1 MSKQVLNIRN
11 IELFSVI
18 RDLSRRIWII
28 LIAGFVGVMIT
39 FSVMRENYVP
49 TYTSSAIYVVS
60 PSQSSGYVMTNKRM
74 AESVVTVF
82 QNLLDTDIMN
92 TRIMRDLNKSELTST
107 KTVEL
112 IEETNLMKITVSSQ
126 DPIES
131 FETIKAI
138 MNNYY
143 DLSDYL
149 NSDAVFDELRA
160 PVVATQPDNA
170 FTPRTRSL
178 QVGGICALITL
189 IILIII
195 SIFRKTIKTENAV
208 EDNLETTLVGTVYHE
223 EKNRTIK
230 AKVVQSVK
238 TLLITSPIITVKFI
252 ESINN
257 IRMKIEYVRDREPSK
272 NTFMITSVCEN
283 EGKST
288 VSLNVALSLAKEGKK
303 VILIDADM
311 RKPAIY
317 KMLDIPKSKVTDMVR
332 LLQGKCGLD
341 EVVYKDL
348 DMNIDMI
355 MSNQG
360 HSRTHE
366 YVKSGAMKDLIK
378 KCSMLADYV
387 IIDTPPMALVSDAE
401 ALLDRVDYAMIV
413 IRQDFSYER
422 DINNCIT
429 IIEDSP
435 CEFMGC
441 VLNDYKVFRVNS
453 KEHAYGYG
461 YGYGNNKEEKVV
473 EIYEEQ

>member
-1 MSKQVLNIRN
+1 MSKQAFNVSN
-11 IELFSVI
+11 IEIFSII

-28 LIAGFVGVMIT
+28 LIVGMIGVMIT

-49 TYTSSAIYVVS
+49 TYTSTAIYVVS
-60 PSQSSGYVMTNKRM
+60 PSQSTGYVITNKRM
-74 AESVVTVF
+74 AENVVTVF
-82 QNLLDTDIMN
+82 QNLLNTDIMN
-92 TRIMRDLNKSELTST
+92 NRIMRSLNKSSLTST

-112 IEETNLMKITVSSQ
+112 IEETNLMKITVSSE

-131 FETIKAI
+131 FQTIGAI

-160 PVVATQPDNA
+160 PVVATTPDNA
-170 FTPRTRSL
+170 FAPRTRSL
-178 QVGGICALITL
+178 QVGGICALIAL
-189 IILIII
+189 IILIVI
-195 SIFRKTIKTENAV
+195 SVFRKTIKTENAV
-208 EDNLETTLVGTVYHE
+208 EDTLEVDLVGTIYHE
-223 EKNRTIK
+223 EKNRTIR

-238 TLLITSPIITVKFI
+238 TLLITSPIITAKFI

-257 IRMKIEYVRDREPSK
+257 IRMKIEYARDRDTTK
-272 NTFMITSVCEN
+272 NVFMINSVCEN

-317 KMLDIPKSKVTDMVR
+317 KMLDIPKSKVTDMVK
-332 LLQGKCGLD
+332 LLQGKCGMD
-341 EVVYKDL
+341 EVIYKDL

-355 MSNQG
+355 MSNTG

-387 IIDTPPMALVSDAE
+387 VVDTPPMALVSDAE
-401 ALLDRVDYAMIV
+401 ALLDRVNYCMLV
-413 IRQDFSYER
+413 IRQDFSYEK

-435 CEFMGC
+435 CEFLGC
-441 VLNDYKVFRVNS
+441 ILNDYKVFRVNS
-453 KEHAYGYG
+453 KQHAYGYG
-461 YGYGNNKEEKVV
+461 YGYGNKDERVV
-473 EIYEEQ
+473 EIYEDK

>member
-1 MSKQVLNIRN
+1 MSKQTFNIAN
-11 IELFSVI
+11 IEIFSI
-18 RDLSRRIWII
+18 FRDLSRRLWIV
-28 LIAGFVGVMIT
+28 LIAGCIGIMIT
-39 FSVMRENYVP
+39 FSVMKENYVP
-49 TYTSSAIYVVS
+49 TYTSTAIYVVS
-60 PSQSSGYVMTNKRM
+60 PSQSSGYVMTNKKI
-74 AESVVTVF
+74 AQSVVEVF
-82 QNLLDTDIMN
+82 SNLLNTDIMN
-92 TRIMRDLNKSELTST
+92 TRIMRDLNRTHLTST
-107 KTVEL
+107 KAVEL
-112 IEETNLMKITVSSQ
+112 IEETNLMKITVTSE

-131 FETIKAI
+131 FQTIGAI

-149 NSDAVFDELRA
+149 NSDAVFDELKA
-160 PVVATQPDNA
+160 PIVATQPNNA

-178 QVGGICALITL
+178 QVGGICALLALVVL
-189 IILIII
+189 IIL
-195 SIFRKTIKTENAV
+195 SVFRKTIKTESAV
-208 EDNLETTLVGTVYHE
+208 EDNLETNLVGTIYHE

-238 TLLITSPIITVKFI
+238 TLLITSPIITAKFI
-252 ESINN
+252 ESVNN
-257 IRMKIEYVRDREPSK
+257 IRMKVEYARDRDTTK
-272 NTFMITSVCEN
+272 NVFMVTSVCEN
-283 EGKST
+283 EVKST
-288 VSLNVALSLAKEGKK
+288 VSLNTALSLAKEGKK

-311 RKPAIY
+311 RKPAIF
-317 KMLDIPKSKVTDMVR
+317 KMLDIPKSKVTDMVK

-341 EVVYKDL
+341 EVIYKDN

-355 MSNQG
+355 MSNTG

-387 IIDTPPMALVSDAE
+387 IVDTPPMALVSDAE
-401 ALLDRVDYAMIV
+401 ALLDRVDYCMMV
-413 IRQDFSYER
+413 IRQDFSYQK

-435 CEFMGC
+435 CEFLGC

-461 YGYGNNKEEKVV
+461 YGYGENKEKVV
-473 EIYEEQ
+473 EIYEDK

>member
-1 MSKQVLNIRN
+1 MSKQAFNIKN
-11 IELFSVI
+11 IEAFSIV
-18 RDLSRRIWII
+18 RDLSRRLWIV
-28 LIAGFVGVMIT
+28 LIAGCIGVMIT

-60 PSQSSGYVMTNKRM
+60 PSQSTGYVMTNKRM

-92 TRIMRDLNKSELTST
+92 TRIMRSLNRSMLTSE

-112 IEETNLMKITVSSQ
+112 IEETNLMKITVTSE

-131 FETIKAI
+131 FQTIKAI
-138 MNNYY
+138 MSNYY
-143 DLSDYL
+143 ELSDYL

-160 PVVATQPDNA
+160 PVVATQPNNA

-178 QVGGICALITL
+178 QVGGVCALITL
-189 IILIII
+189 LILVIL
-195 SIFRKTIKTENAV
+195 SVFRKTIKTESAV
-208 EDNLETTLVGTVYHE
+208 EDNLDVDLVGTIYHE

-238 TLLITSPIITVKFI
+238 TLLITSPIITAKFI

-257 IRMKIEYVRDREPSK
+257 IRMKIEYARDRDTTK

-341 EVVYKDL
+341 EVIYKDV

-355 MSNQG
+355 MANTG

-401 ALLDRVDYAMIV
+401 ALLDRVDYCMLV
-413 IRQDFSYER
+413 IRQDFSYEK

-453 KEHAYGYG
+453 KQHAYGYG
-461 YGYGNNKEEKVV
+461 YGYGKSEEKVV
-473 EIYEEQ
+473 EIYEDK

>member
-1 MSKQVLNIRN
+1 MSKQAFNISN
-11 IELFSVI
+11 IEIFSII

-28 LIAGFVGVMIT
+28 LIVGMIGVMIT

-49 TYTSSAIYVVS
+49 TYTSTAVYVVS
-60 PSQSSGYVMTNKRM
+60 PSQSTGYVMTNKRM
-74 AESVVTVF
+74 AENVVTVF
-82 QNLLDTDIMN
+82 QNLMNTDIMN
-92 TRIMRDLNKSELTST
+92 NRIMRALNKSSITSS

-112 IEETNLMKITVSSQ
+112 IEETNLMKITVTSE

-131 FETIKAI
+131 FQTIGAI

-149 NSDAVFDELRA
+149 NSDAVFDELRS
-160 PVVATQPDNA
+160 PVVATNPDNA

-178 QVGGICALITL
+178 QVGGICALIAL
-189 IILIII
+189 LILIVI
-195 SIFRKTIKTENAV
+195 SVFRKTIKTESAV
-208 EDNLETTLVGTVYHE
+208 EDALEVDLVGTVYHE

-238 TLLITSPIITVKFI
+238 TLLITSPIITAKFI

-257 IRMKIEYVRDREPSK
+257 IRMKIEYARDRDTTK
-272 NTFMITSVCEN
+272 NAFMITSVCEN

-317 KMLDIPKSKVTDMVR
+317 KMLDIPKSKVTDMVK
-332 LLQGKCGLD
+332 LLQGKCGMD
-341 EVVYKDL
+341 EVIYKDL

-355 MSNQG
+355 MSNTG

-387 IIDTPPMALVSDAE
+387 IVDTPPMALVSDAE
-401 ALLDRVDYAMIV
+401 ALLDRVDYCMLV
-413 IRQDFSYER
+413 IRQDFSYEK

-435 CEFMGC
+435 CEFLGC
-441 VLNDYKVFRVNS
+441 ILNDYKVFRVNS
-453 KEHAYGYG
+453 KQHAYGYG
-461 YGYGNNKEEKVV
+461 YGYGNKDEKVV
-473 EIYEEQ
+473 EIYEDK

>member
-1 MSKQVLNIRN
+1 MSKQAFNISN
-11 IELFSVI
+11 IELFSII
-18 RDLSRRIWII
+18 RDLSRRIWIV
-28 LIAGFVGVMIT
+28 LIVGMIGVMIT

-49 TYTSSAIYVVS
+49 TYTSTAIYVVS
-60 PSQSSGYVMTNKRM
+60 PSQSTGYVMTNKRM
-74 AESVVTVF
+74 AENVVTVF
-82 QNLLDTDIMN
+82 QNLMNTDIMN
-92 TRIMRDLNKSELTST
+92 NRIMRALNKSSISSN

-112 IEETNLMKITVSSQ
+112 IEETNLMKITVTSE

-131 FETIKAI
+131 FQTIGAI

-149 NSDAVFDELRA
+149 NSDAVFDELRT
-160 PVVATQPDNA
+160 PVVATNPDNA
-170 FTPRTRSL
+170 FTPRARSL

-189 IILIII
+189 LILIVI
-195 SIFRKTIKTENAV
+195 SVFRKTIKTESAI
-208 EDNLETTLVGTVYHE
+208 EDTLEVDLVGTIYHE

-238 TLLITSPIITVKFI
+238 TLLITSPIITAKFI

-257 IRMKIEYVRDREPSK
+257 IRMKIEYARDRDTTK
-272 NTFMITSVCEN
+272 NVFMITSVCEN

-288 VSLNVALSLAKEGKK
+288 ISLNVALSLAKEGKK

-317 KMLDIPKSKVTDMVR
+317 KMLDIPKSKVTDMVK
-332 LLQGKCGLD
+332 LLQGKCGMD
-341 EVVYKDL
+341 EVIYKDV
-348 DMNIDMI
+348 DMNIEMI
-355 MSNQG
+355 MSNTG

-387 IIDTPPMALVSDAE
+387 IVDTPPMALVSDAE
-401 ALLDRVDYAMIV
+401 ALLDRVDYCMLV
-413 IRQDFSYER
+413 IRQDFSYEK

-435 CEFMGC
+435 CEFLGC
-441 VLNDYKVFRVNS
+441 ILNDYKVFRVNS
-453 KEHAYGYG
+453 KQHAYGYG
-461 YGYGNNKEEKVV
+461 YGYGNKDEKVV
-473 EIYEEQ
+473 EIYEDK

>member
-1 MSKQVLNIRN
+1 MCTILKQI
-11 IELFSVI
+11 
-18 RDLSRRIWII
+18 
-28 LIAGFVGVMIT
+28 
-39 FSVMRENYVP
+39 
-49 TYTSSAIYVVS
+49 
-60 PSQSSGYVMTNKRM
+60 
-74 AESVVTVF
+74 
-82 QNLLDTDIMN
+82 
-92 TRIMRDLNKSELTST
+92 
-107 KTVEL
+107 
-112 IEETNLMKITVSSQ
+112 KIT
-126 DPIES
+126 
-131 FETIKAI
+131 
-138 MNNYY
+138 
-143 DLSDYL
+143 LL
-149 NSDAVFDELRA
+149 
-160 PVVATQPDNA
+160 
-170 FTPRTRSL
+170 
-178 QVGGICALITL
+178 
-189 IILIII
+189 ILIII
-195 SIFRKTIKTENAV
+195 SVFRKTIKTESAV
-208 EDNLETTLVGTVYHE
+208 EETLETDLVGTIYHE

-238 TLLITSPIITVKFI
+238 TLLITSPIITAKFI
-252 ESINN
+252 ESITN
-257 IRMKIEYVRDREPSK
+257 IRMKIEYARDRDTTK
-272 NTFMITSVCEN
+272 KTFMITSVCEN

-341 EVVYKDL
+341 EVIYKEQ

-355 MSNQG
+355 MSNTG

-401 ALLDRVDYAMIV
+401 ALLDRVDYCIMV
-413 IRQDFSYER
+413 IRQDFSYVK

-429 IIEDSP
+429 IVEDSP

-453 KEHAYGYG
+453 KQHAYGYG
-461 YGYGNNKEEKVV
+461 YAYGENKEKVV
-473 EIYEEQ
+473 EVYEDK

>member
-1 MSKQVLNIRN
+1 MSRQAFNIAN
-11 IELFSVI
+11 IEIFSIV
-18 RDLSRRIWII
+18 RDLSRRLWIV
-28 LIAGFVGVMIT
+28 LIAGFIGVMIT
-39 FSVMRENYVP
+39 FSVMRENYIP
-49 TYTSSAIYVVS
+49 TYTSTAVYVVS

-74 AESVVTVF
+74 AENVATVF

-107 KTVEL
+107 RTVEL
-112 IEETNLMKITVSSQ
+112 IEETNLMKITVSSE

-131 FETIKAI
+131 FQTIGAI

-149 NSDAVFDELRA
+149 NSDAVFDELKPA
-160 PVVATQPDNA
+160 VVATAPDNA

-178 QVGGICALITL
+178 QIGGICAIATL

-195 SIFRKTIKTENAV
+195 SVFRRTIKTESAV
-208 EDNLETTLVGTVYHE
+208 EDNLDTELIGTIYHE

-238 TLLITSPIITVKFI
+238 TLLITSPIITAKFI

-257 IRMKIEYVRDREPSK
+257 IRMKIEYARDREPSK
-272 NTFMITSVCEN
+272 NVFMITSVCEN

-378 KCSMLADYV
+378 KCSMMADYV
-387 IIDTPPMALVSDAE
+387 IVDTPPMALVSDAE
-401 ALLDRVDYAMIV
+401 ALLDRVDFAMIV
-413 IRQDFSYER
+413 IRQDFSYEK

-461 YGYGNNKEEKVV
+461 YGYGNNEEKVV

>member
-1 MSKQVLNIRN
+1 MSKQTFNIAN
-11 IELFSVI
+11 IEIFSI
-18 RDLSRRIWII
+18 FRDLSRRLWIV
-28 LIAGFVGVMIT
+28 LIAGCIGIMIT
-39 FSVMRENYVP
+39 FSVMKENYVP
-49 TYTSSAIYVVS
+49 TYTSTAIYVVS
-60 PSQSSGYVMTNKRM
+60 PSQSSGYVMTNKKI
-74 AESVVTVF
+74 AQSVVEVF
-82 QNLLDTDIMN
+82 SNLLNTDIMN
-92 TRIMRDLNKSELTST
+92 TRIMRDLNRTHLTST
-107 KTVEL
+107 KAVEL
-112 IEETNLMKITVSSQ
+112 IEETNLMKITVTSE

-131 FETIKAI
+131 FQTIGAI

-149 NSDAVFDELRA
+149 NSDAVFDELKA
-160 PVVATQPDNA
+160 PIVATQPNNA

-178 QVGGICALITL
+178 QVGGICALLALVVL
-189 IILIII
+189 IIL
-195 SIFRKTIKTENAV
+195 SVFRKTIKTESAV
-208 EDNLETTLVGTVYHE
+208 EDNLETNLVGTIYHE

-230 AKVVQSVK
+230 AKIVQSVK
-238 TLLITSPIITVKFI
+238 TLLITSPIITAKFI
-252 ESINN
+252 ESVNN
-257 IRMKIEYVRDREPSK
+257 IRMKVEYARDRDTTK
-272 NTFMITSVCEN
+272 NVFMVTSVCEN

-288 VSLNVALSLAKEGKK
+288 VSLNTALSLAKEGKK

-311 RKPAIY
+311 RKPAIF
-317 KMLDIPKSKVTDMVR
+317 KMLDIPKSKVTDMVK

-341 EVVYKDL
+341 EVIYKDN

-355 MSNQG
+355 MSNTG

-387 IIDTPPMALVSDAE
+387 IVDTPPMALVSDAE
-401 ALLDRVDYAMIV
+401 ALLDRVDYCMMV
-413 IRQDFSYER
+413 IRQDFSYQK

-435 CEFMGC
+435 CEFLGC

-461 YGYGNNKEEKVV
+461 YGYGENKEKVV
-473 EIYEEQ
+473 EIYEDK